1 MVIDNVTTIGFL
13 YLTNKFFI
21 EYKDNIHLPISQI
34 FSRNLFSEYK
44 TFIEWGVNI
53 WGNKKP
59 LFVGGVGP
67 TILSSEGYDI
77 IDMYR
82 VFQTHYIL
90 EIFSL
95 NIFYIVD
102 ELPCHLYQKLL

>member
-21 EYKDNIHLPISQI
+21 EYKDNIQFPIYQI
-34 FSRNLFSEYK
+34 FSRNFFSVYG
-44 TFIEWGVNI
+44 TIIEWGVNI

-67 TILSSEGYDI
+67 TILSSEGLICFKINY
-77 IDMYR
+77 
-82 VFQTHYIL
+82 
-90 EIFSL
+90 
-95 NIFYIVD
+95 
-102 ELPCHLYQKLL
+102 P